1 MSDPIKDGGMAVDMS
16 VRDQFAEKFA
26 VALIALSQLCK
37 DENEMSENM
46 RRTPGL
52 AYELA
57 VAMLAEREK
66 VLESARKYNSE
77 QRNCHPRAKTVY
89 SQYRKDFGSLDY
101 SKKIYCV
108 RERTWRMA
116 TARPRLWQIGRA
128 HV

>member
-57 VAMLAEREK
+57 DAMLAEREK
-66 VLESARKYNSE
+66 VLESARK
-77 QRNCHPRAKTVY
+77 
-89 SQYRKDFGSLDY
+89 
-101 SKKIYCV
+101 
-108 RERTWRMA
+108 
-116 TARPRLWQIGRA
+116 
-128 HV
+128 